1 MLFFAI
7 EDDAAG
13 RMAWGVEHLQTVMA
27 KSDDI
32 LMTENPAQGDVGKTG
47 AKVETH
53 HAALLVK
60 VLYHRLVIG
69 VSLGLQS
76 EGLVNKG
83 SAKHM
88 VKVAMRAEMVNGFQL
103 LLPDIVLNS
112 MLFVVVKGTTVND
125 DTLFGVVA
133 HYVAVLLQRVYLKS
147 LDSQHG
153 YNGK

>member
-27 KSDDI
+27 KGDDI

-47 AKVETH
+47 TKVEIH

-69 VSLGLQS
+69 VSLRFQS

-88 VKVAMRAEMVNGFQL
+88 VKVAEMVNGFQL
-103 LLPDIVLNS
+103 LLPDIVLDS
-112 MLFVVVKGTTVND
+112 MLFVVIKGTTVND

>member
-13 RMAWGVEHLQTVMA
+13 RMAWGVEHLETVMA
-27 KSDDI
+27 ESDDI

-76 EGLVNKG
+76 EGVVNKG
-83 SAKHM
+83 CAKHM
-88 VKVAMRAEMVNGFQL
+88 VKVAMRAEMVYGFQL
-103 LLPDIVLNS
+103 LLPDIVLDS

-133 HYVAVLLQRVYLKS
+133 YYVAVLLQRIDLEN